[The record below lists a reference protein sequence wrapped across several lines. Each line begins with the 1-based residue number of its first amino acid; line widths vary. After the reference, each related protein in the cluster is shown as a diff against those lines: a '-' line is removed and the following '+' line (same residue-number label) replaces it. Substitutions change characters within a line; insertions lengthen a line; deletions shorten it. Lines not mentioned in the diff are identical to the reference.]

1 MIKNKTHC
9 WLSILLFLLF
19 SCTGCESHEHE
30 KVEKTLTLAPRSAQ
44 SVLVTGDHM
53 VRVNFKTELTSEER
67 AKCKNQG
74 VEIMYLDSKGAG
86 ERMRSATHGF
96 IEVTPEKGKA
106 KVKIQ
111 NLEVF
116 PIKVKV
122 SWQ

>member
-1 MIKNKTHC
+1 MNRKKTNYR
-9 WLSILLFLLF
+9 LLALLLLLLI
-19 SCTGCESHEHE
+19 CTGCESHEHE

-44 SVLVTGDHM
+44 SILVTGDHM

-74 VEIMYLDSKGAG
+74 IEIMYLDSKGAG

-96 IEVTPEKGKA
+96 IEVIPEKGKA
-106 KVKIQ
+106 KVKVQ